1 MPSKYSI
8 RLFALIAA
16 LGAASVSPAAP
27 PRAPFTVVESG
38 RSFERLSDAVR
49 SIGAG
54 AGTIRIAPGR
64 YRDCAVQEAGRI
76 AFVAQVRG
84 TAIFEAAICE
94 DKATLVLRGR
104 SARVDGLVFLR
115 NFVADGNGAGIRI
128 EKGDLV
134 VAWSRFADSQC
145 GIISAIDPSGTI
157 SIDRS
162 TFSGLGKH
170 PDGNGAHSL
179 YVGGYGALRVTN
191 SRFERSTG
199 GHYLKSRAPR
209 AEIIG
214 NSFDDSNGRDSNYM
228 IDLPNGA
235 VGRIA
240 GNVFIQG
247 RNKENYSTMI
257 AVGAERRIQPSA
269 GLVIEDNEARL
280 APGVP
285 RSTTLVGDWSHEPL
299 VVRRNR
305 LGRGVSLLAHR

>member
-1 MPSKYSI
+1 
-8 RLFALIAA
+8 
-16 LGAASVSPAAP
+16 
-27 PRAPFTVVESG
+27 VVESG
-38 RSFERLSDAVR
+38 RSFERLTDAVR
-49 SIGAG
+49 SIGDG

-64 YRDCAVQEAGRI
+64 YRDCAVQESGRI

-84 TAIFEAAICE
+84 TAIFDAAICE
-94 DKATLVLRGR
+94 GKATLVLRGR

-115 NFVADGNGAGIRI
+115 TFVPDGNGAGIRI

-134 VAWSRFADSQC
+134 VTWSRFADSQC
-145 GIISAIDPSGTI
+145 GIISAIDPSSTI

-170 PDGNGAHSL
+170 PDGHGAHSL
-179 YVGGYGALRVTN
+179 YVGGYGGLKVTN

-209 AEIIG
+209 AEILG
-214 NSFDDSNGRDSNYM
+214 NSFDDSHGRASNYM

-247 RNKENYSTMI
+247 RDKENYSTMI

-269 GLVIEDNEARL
+269 GLIIEDNEARL

-299 VVRRNR
+299 IVRRNR
-305 LGRGVSLLAHR
+305 LGRGVALLAHR